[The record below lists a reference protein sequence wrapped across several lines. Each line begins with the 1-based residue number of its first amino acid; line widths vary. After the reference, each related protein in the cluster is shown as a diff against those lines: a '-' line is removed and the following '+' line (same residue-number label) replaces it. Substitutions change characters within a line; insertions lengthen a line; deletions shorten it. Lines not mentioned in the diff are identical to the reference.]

1 MAVSA
6 GCWNCISGRVSILR
20 SSLSKWQHTT
30 PSVREAP
37 LLSRAFRRDHSGT
50 IPAPGSFAKFKGSV
64 LAGNPSPSESTSNSQ
79 HEKQYACDCIQSLI
93 LRDALGS
100 SPAPRLWGGT
110 TAHQPC
116 SVPSTPCRN
125 IPKPWALQTRA
136 LHWLPTVMKEQK
148 QVQVTQY
155 SRRSENCF
163 PHYNWITVKYDLTH
177 GSYIRKTWLTS
188 PRQSFQIPP
197 FLEILGVTMC
207 YIQLKSVPLNLWI

>member
-100 SPAPRLWGGT
+100 SPAPRVWGGT

-125 IPKPWALQTRA
+125 IPNSLGHCKHVPFIGYQQSWR
-136 LHWLPTVMKEQK
+136 
-148 QVQVTQY
+148 
-155 SRRSENCF
+155 SRNRYRWHNIPGEVKIVF
-163 PHYNWITVKYDLTH
+163 HIIT
-177 GSYIRKTWLTS
+177 G
-188 PRQSFQIPP
+188 
-197 FLEILGVTMC
+197 
-207 YIQLKSVPLNLWI
+207 